1 MQGEKS
7 EKIRC
12 SWVNLK
18 NKNYIDYHDTEWGV
32 ELHDDQKLFE
42 LLCLEGAQAGLSW
55 ETILNKRDE
64 YRKCFWN
71 FDIEKI
77 IKKSDEELIERIQK
91 FGVIKNRLKT
101 LGIKKNALAYKKIIE
116 EHNSLDNFLWS
127 YVNNRQIVNMWDKY
141 KDTLAST
148 PTSEKLSKDLKKYGF
163 TFVGPIICYAF
174 MPASGMVSDHEK
186 LCFKCVNY

>member
-174 MPASGMVSDHEK
+174 MQASGMVSDHEK
-186 LCFKCVNY
+186 FCFKCVNY